1 VTTFDADVAVVG
13 GGPAGSAAATLLA
26 RKGRRVVVVDRATF
40 PRDKCCGDGLTAWA
54 LRRLESLG
62 LRPAAV
68 RSWQQ
73 VGTVSVRS
81 PSGRVADF
89 ALPDGGVFAAAARRS
104 DLDTSLLELA
114 EAAGATVMDGHPL
127 LGAKIAA
134 GSLKL
139 SIDGLGEISVPWAIG
154 ADGAWSPLRRS
165 IEGGGYRGEWHAQRQ
180 YFCDVSGPAAARML
194 VWFERE
200 LLPGYAW
207 SFPLAGGRANVG
219 LGLRRGPGR
228 STGEVRGLWRALLER
243 PHVREALGGAAS
255 PESPPRSW
263 PIPTSLERRRLS
275 AAGGRILF
283 AGDAARVG
291 DPMTGE
297 GIGQALETGLLAAG
311 AVLASA
317 APEEARRRYGRS
329 VSAALGVDN
338 LVSSALSAAL
348 RSEAAARGSLRIVGH
363 SSWTR
368 ARFARW
374 LMEDYPRGLL
384 LTPSRWAR
392 GAMSR
397 PGAYSGPAAWA
408 AL

>member
-1 VTTFDADVAVVG
+1 
-13 GGPAGSAAATLLA
+13 
-26 RKGRRVVVVDRATF
+26 
-40 PRDKCCGDGLTAWA
+40 
-54 LRRLESLG
+54 
-62 LRPAAV
+62 
-68 RSWQQ
+68 
-73 VGTVSVRS
+73 
-81 PSGRVADF
+81 
-89 ALPDGGVFAAAARRS
+89 
-104 DLDTSLLELA
+104 
-114 EAAGATVMDGHPL
+114 
-127 LGAKIAA
+127 
-134 GSLKL
+134 
-139 SIDGLGEISVPWAIG
+139 
-154 ADGAWSPLRRS
+154 
-165 IEGGGYRGEWHAQRQ
+165 
-180 YFCDVSGPAAARML
+180 
-194 VWFERE
+194 
-200 LLPGYAW
+200 
-207 SFPLAGGRANVG
+207 
-219 LGLRRGPGR
+219 
-228 STGEVRGLWRALLER
+228 
-243 PHVREALGGAAS
+243 
-255 PESPPRSW
+255 
-263 PIPTSLERRRLS
+263 
-275 AAGGRILF
+275 
-283 AGDAARVG
+283 
-291 DPMTGE
+291 MTGE